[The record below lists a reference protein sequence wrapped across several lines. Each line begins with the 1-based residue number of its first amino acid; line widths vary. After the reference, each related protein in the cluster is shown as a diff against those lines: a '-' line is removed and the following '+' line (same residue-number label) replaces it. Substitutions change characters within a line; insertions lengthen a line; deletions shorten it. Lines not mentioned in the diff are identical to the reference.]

1 MEIYVYTNG
10 LLYLEEET
18 RKLMIKE
25 REMGL
30 TRALPLKDRGMTS
43 SIKVEELDLD
53 PESSSTVEG
62 YRFR

>member
-1 MEIYVYTNG
+1 
-10 LLYLEEET
+10 
-18 RKLMIKE
+18 
-25 REMGL
+25 MGL

-43 SIKVEELDLD
+43 SIKVEELDFD